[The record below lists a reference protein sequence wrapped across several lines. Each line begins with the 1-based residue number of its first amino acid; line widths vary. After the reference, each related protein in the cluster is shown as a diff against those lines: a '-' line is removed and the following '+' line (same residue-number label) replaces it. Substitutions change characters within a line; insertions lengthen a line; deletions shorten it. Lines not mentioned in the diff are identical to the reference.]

1 MLELHAIA
9 MKKAEGEGDFAVAM
23 TAAEKQRFLDGISKD
38 YGVYYNML
46 GRVDVARSDCSRA
59 ADRESIHAGIRDSV
73 GFGELGRMVFGVMEE
88 WMVGQLRAEMFAS
101 RERGNEFDAIS
112 YNEGLSRLLSELG
125 RDEEALELDKE
136 ALLYYK
142 RKGGSIGGE
151 HTVDILMMRYD
162 DSMLC

>member
-1 MLELHAIA
+1 
-9 MKKAEGEGDFAVAM
+9 
-23 TAAEKQRFLDGISKD
+23 
-38 YGVYYNML
+38 
-46 GRVDVARSDCSRA
+46 
-59 ADRESIHAGIRDSV
+59 
-73 GFGELGRMVFGVMEE
+73 MVFGVMEE

-112 YNEGLSRLLSELG
+112 YNEGLSRLLCELG

-142 RKGGSIGGE
+142 SKGGSIGGE